1 MELDDGDI
9 HPIQLKPLLV
19 SSLLCSV
26 LFFSSVLLAAAATT
40 ATLSHYSTLPLK
52 ARKKGEKKSK
62 KKVHRNSN
70 VRMWRRQ
77 GEREEIWWKLEI
89 EK

>member
-26 LFFSSVLLAAAATT
+26 LFFSSVLLAAAAAT

-62 KKVHRNSN
+62 KKFIETATCGCGADKANEKKFGGS
-70 VRMWRRQ
+70 WR
-77 GEREEIWWKLEI
+77 
-89 EK
+89 